1 MKVQSKQDERIAT
14 MTFSSVYPHYITKI
28 TKKERTIEELHK
40 VIEWFTGMNEAE
52 IQKVI
57 SNQLTFKDF
66 FDQCSLNE
74 NAILIKGSICGYK
87 IEEIENSLTKK
98 VRMLDKLVDELARKI
113 FRENFTII
121 FMKHL
126 EHSKWTVV
134 KKLKNGAY
142 EVLINKKAQKVEM
155 LACAKKLESKFQRF
169 TRQFQ
174 VD

>member
-66 FDQCSLNE
+66 F
-74 NAILIKGSICGYK
+74 
-87 IEEIENSLTKK
+87 EEI
-98 VRMLDKLVDELARKI
+98 
-113 FRENFTII
+113 
-121 FMKHL
+121 
-126 EHSKWTVV
+126 
-134 KKLKNGAY
+134 
-142 EVLINKKAQKVEM
+142 
-155 LACAKKLESKFQRF
+155 
-169 TRQFQ
+169 
-174 VD
+174 